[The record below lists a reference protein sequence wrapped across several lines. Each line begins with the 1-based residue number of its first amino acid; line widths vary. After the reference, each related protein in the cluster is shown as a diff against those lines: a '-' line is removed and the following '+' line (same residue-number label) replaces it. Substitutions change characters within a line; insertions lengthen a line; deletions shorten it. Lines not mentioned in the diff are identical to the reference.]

1 MEAADEGDGA
11 GVAQMEG
18 QEQIEEEEEEVGI
31 ITKN

>member
-1 MEAADEGDGA
+1 MEAADESDGA
-11 GVAQMEG
+11 VVAQMEG